1 MTLQIEYD
9 EKELRRE
16 ITFAIKNI
24 HGIRYVFAIYV
35 SFYRAS
41 AVSIACYAD
50 ALSLL
55 WQRRPSHSVTLS
67 K

>member
-41 AVSIACYAD
+41 AVSIAWMLCLCYGKGV
-50 ALSLL
+50 
-55 WQRRPSHSVTLS
+55 HHTL
-67 K
+67 